1 MFKLEI
7 YIPESHFKDLQI
19 ALQKAGAG
27 CMGNYDA
34 CMSYTRVKGLWR
46 PLNGANP
53 YIGEIGAICEEDELK
68 VEVNVEKDKLKQTI
82 QAIRAIHPYEEPL
95 INVIRLYSEYGDDF
109 K

>member
-53 YIGEIGAICEEDELK
+53 YRGEIGVICEEDELK

-95 INVIRLYSEYGDDF
+95 INVIRLYSE
-109 K
+109 

>member
-53 YIGEIGAICEEDELK
+53 YIGEK
-68 VEVNVEKDKLKQTI
+68 NK
-82 QAIRAIHPYEEPL
+82 
-95 INVIRLYSEYGDDF
+95 
-109 K
+109 